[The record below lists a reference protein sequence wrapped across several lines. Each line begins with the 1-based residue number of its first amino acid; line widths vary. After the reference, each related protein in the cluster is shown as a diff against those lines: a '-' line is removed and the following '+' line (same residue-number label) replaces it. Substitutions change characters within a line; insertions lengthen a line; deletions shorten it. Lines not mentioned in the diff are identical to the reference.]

1 MQRGCQVKGRGG
13 RGVGEESEMIESL
26 MKGALQRS
34 RLCVKSK
41 H

>member
-1 MQRGCQVKGRGG
+1 MKGRGW
-13 RGVGEESEMIESL
+13 RGVGEESEMIERL
-26 MKGALQRS
+26 MKGALQKS